1 MRRRDVLL
9 TPVAAV
15 AAATRPARAAT
26 GIKTLRARFELPA
39 YDRLFQQQ
47 RVLPDTREGLAVLR
61 EAGRLMTAYM
71 PYLLHMN
78 RISVDLCRAWV
89 VGYRSHPFSSR
100 NWLWVDL
107 DPALRFARES

>member
-1 MRRRDVLL
+1 MAYGPNKESIND
-9 TPVAAV
+9 
-15 AAATRPARAAT
+15 
-26 GIKTLRARFELPA
+26 ARFELPA

-47 RVLPDTREGLAVLR
+47 RVLPDGPERLAVLR

-78 RISVDLCRAWV
+78 RINVDLCQPWV
-89 VGYRSHPFSSR
+89 VGYRRHPFTSR
-100 NWLWVDL
+100 NWLWIDV